1 MSPFLSPQSSPPGRA
16 RVIVNP
22 ASASGKTG
30 RRWPALAP
38 RVLQA
43 LPGAEVVHTQARG
56 DGERLAREAAR
67 LGYER
72 VVAVGGDGT
81 IHEVINGLFDEAGAP
96 INPLLTLSAL
106 PMGTGSDLC
115 RSLGLPRDPEEALA
129 HLAAPPREVD
139 AGWVWFEEPAEGGA
153 RGRAFINIASFGL
166 SGQVARHF
174 EEHGKGGGLSYLMG
188 IYTAS
193 QGYENAP
200 LTLALTGASGE
211 SREVRRTV
219 YTGAVANARYFGS
232 GMPIAPDALL
242 DDGLFQVVLVGDL
255 SVAEVTRRLPAL
267 YRGTHLSRPKFD
279 SFEASAVRVAPQRP
293 GGRAVWVELDGEPE
307 GTLPAR
313 FEVRPRALRVT
324 AAPSAPALSAPALSA
339 PALSARQS

>member
-1 MSPFLSPQSSPPGRA
+1 MTLTPPA
-16 RVIVNP
+16 APKTRVIVNP

-43 LPGAEVVHTQARG
+43 LPGAEVLHTRARG
-56 DGERLAREAAR
+56 DGERLAREAAL

-81 IHEVINGLFDEAGAP
+81 IHEVVNGLFDEEGAP

-129 HLAAPPREVD
+129 YLSAAPREVD
-139 AGWVWFEEPAEGGA
+139 AGWVWFEEPAAGA
-153 RGRAFINIASFGL
+153 PRGRAFINIASFGL

-174 EEHGKGGGLSYLMG
+174 EEHGKGGGLSYLIG

-193 QGYENAP
+193 KGYENEP
-200 LTLALTGASGE
+200 LTLTLTDPHGE
-211 SREVRRTV
+211 ERAVRRTV
-219 YTGAVANARYFGS
+219 YTAAVANARYFGS

-242 DDGLFQVVLVGDL
+242 DDGAFQVVVVGDL
-255 SVAEVTRRLPAL
+255 GVAEVTRRLPAL
-267 YRGTHLSRPKFD
+267 YRGTHLRRPKFD
-279 SFEASAVRVAPQRP
+279 SFDARAVRVARSE
-293 GGRAVWVELDGEPE
+293 GRASEGARPVWVELDGEPE

-313 FEVRPRALRVT
+313 FEVRARALRVT
-324 AAPSAPALSAPALSA
+324 AAPGAPALSPRPLSA
-339 PALSARQS
+339 PTSGARG

>member
-1 MSPFLSPQSSPPGRA
+1 MPLPSPAAPKTRI
-16 RVIVNP
+16 IVNP
-22 ASASGKTG
+22 TSASGKTG

-81 IHEVINGLFDEAGAP
+81 IHEVVNGLFDEEGAP
-96 INPLLTLSAL
+96 LNPQIALSAL

-129 HLAAPPREVD
+129 HLSAPPRAVD
-139 AGWVWFEEPAEGGA
+139 AGWAWFEAPAPGA
-153 RGRAFINIASFGL
+153 PRGRAFLNIASFGL

-174 EEHGKGGGLSYLMG
+174 EEHGKGGGLSYLFG

-193 QGYENAP
+193 KGYENQP
-200 LTLALTGASGE
+200 LTLTLTDARGE
-211 SREVRRTV
+211 AREVRRTV
-219 YTGAVANARYFGS
+219 YTAAVANARYFGS

-255 SVAEVTRRLPAL
+255 GVAEVTRRLPSL
-267 YRGTHLSRPKFD
+267 YLGTHLRHPKFD
-279 SFEASAVRVAPQRP
+279 AFEARAVRVAQTHAPADAP
-293 GGRAVWVELDGEPE
+293 PVWVELDGEPE
-307 GTLPAR
+307 GALPAR
-313 FEVRPRALRVT
+313 FEVRSRALRIT
-324 AAPSAPALSAPALSA
+324 AAPGAPALN
-339 PALSARQS
+339 ARPLDAGER